1 MPETLEIASQEA
13 EALLLGRMINSE
25 GDRKLCVELIKP
37 HFFFFIEHRTI
48 FDALQYLHQQDK
60 PSEVHLILDYL
71 KSRKLLEKAKGT
83 NYVLDLA
90 QTAPSP
96 IHLQSYISILKNH
109 WVKREILEEVKKLSA
124 EIHSAHDMP
133 TFLDHFTNRFS
144 SISKNL
150 SLDSAKSF
158 AEISALEGKSGY
170 LSELAFRRDY
180 FLKHK
185 KAYVDG
191 VSTGY
196 SDLDETIGGF
206 GNSNLIIIASRP
218 GMGKTALALNFA
230 SRIAPNCP
238 LGFVTLEMSS
248 IQLYERMLS
257 MEAEVAG
264 DIIREGKSNEEEW
277 KKIQAGE
284 PNVAKLP
291 IYIQEGSYFLSDLI
305 TKVRHLKE
313 EKGIKLLIIDYLQL
327 LRATGETRLMEVSN
341 ITRDLKNLAM
351 ELHIPIV
358 CLAQLSRKVEE
369 RTNHKPLLSDLRE
382 SGSIEQDADVVM
394 FLMRQDY
401 YDAQERPGEADLII
415 AKNRHGKTGEVSLH
429 FSKNFAKFD
438 PLLKGSYAQDDIF

>member
-1 MPETLEIASQEA
+1 
-13 EALLLGRMINSE
+13 
-25 GDRKLCVELIKP
+25 
-37 HFFFFIEHRTI
+37 
-48 FDALQYLHQQDK
+48 
-60 PSEVHLILDYL
+60 
-71 KSRKLLEKAKGT
+71 
-83 NYVLDLA
+83 
-90 QTAPSP
+90 
-96 IHLQSYISILKNH
+96 IHLQSYIAILKNH
-109 WVKREILEEVKKLSA
+109 WVKREILEEVKKLSS
-124 EIHSAHDMP
+124 EIHAAHDMP
-133 TFLDHFTNRFS
+133 SFLEQFTNRFN

-150 SLDSAKSF
+150 SLDSAYSF
-158 AEISALEGKSGY
+158 AEISALHGDSGY
-170 LSELAFRRDY
+170 LSELKFRRDY
-180 FLKHK
+180 FIKNK
-185 KAYVDG
+185 KAFVDG
-191 VSTGY
+191 VPTGY

-230 SRIAPNCP
+230 SRIAPSCP
-238 LGFVTLEMSS
+238 LGFISLEMSS

-257 MEAEVAG
+257 MKAEVAG
-264 DIIREGKSNEEEW
+264 DIIREGKSNESDW
-277 KKIQAGE
+277 KRIQEAE
-284 PNVAKLP
+284 PSIAQLP
-291 IYIQEGSYFLSDLI
+291 IFIQEGGYFLNDLT

-394 FLMRQDY
+394 FLVRQDY
-401 YDAQERPGEADLII
+401 YDKNEKPGEANLII

-429 FSKNFAKFD
+429 FSKNYAKFE
-438 PLLKGSYAQDDIF
+438 PLLKGDFESDDLF